1 MGKRNT
7 YFLGINMI
15 KISFKK
21 LWRIWSKALG
31 EKAGSTDSEADK
43 VAIVRSLIV
52 AWYLITNLFIILNV
66 LRHW

>member
-1 MGKRNT
+1 MRGVR
-7 YFLGINMI
+7 L
-15 KISFKK
+15 KK

-43 VAIVRSLIV
+43 IAIIRTSIV

>member
-1 MGKRNT
+1 
-7 YFLGINMI
+7 MI
-15 KISFKK
+15 QARFKK

-31 EKAGSTDSEADK
+31 EKSGSTDSEADK
-43 VAIVRSLIV
+43 VAIIRSLIV